1 MLGSRAKTASTCNI
15 TPTSHYRSSKIV
27 QTESHEFNVLGTV
40 SLRVISKTE
49 KLTFTTDRKEDG
61 KGTIKENLWFARK
74 DCGSGGS
81 IPLVTIA

>member
-1 MLGSRAKTASTCNI
+1 
-15 TPTSHYRSSKIV
+15 V
-27 QTESHEFNVLGTV
+27 QTEPHEFNVLGTV

-74 DCGSGGS
+74 DYGPGGS
-81 IPLVTIA
+81 IPFVTIAYQVELSIEFKAKRVSGPPLLFK

>member
-1 MLGSRAKTASTCNI
+1 M
-15 TPTSHYRSSKIV
+15 

-74 DCGSGGS
+74 DCGPGGS
-81 IPLVTIA
+81 IPLVTIAYQVELSIEFKAKRVSGPPLLFK

>member
-1 MLGSRAKTASTCNI
+1 
-15 TPTSHYRSSKIV
+15 V

-81 IPLVTIA
+81 IPLVMIAYQVELSIEFKAKRVSGPPLLFK